1 MQHSSSSRQ
10 LQIPDYLYGKT
21 IAILGFS
28 SEGQEYA
35 RQLREHDIPV
45 VIGLRPVDDLW
56 ADAERDGFDVKTLWE
71 AVESANIIQVW

>member
-1 MQHSSSSRQ
+1 MQSSSKIK
-10 LQIPDYLYGKT
+10 IPDYFYGKT

-35 RQLREHDIPV
+35 RLLREKEIPV
-45 VIGLRPVDDLW
+45 VIGLRPVDDQW
-56 ADAERDGFDVKTLWE
+56 ADAERDGFDVKTLWA

>member
-1 MQHSSSSRQ
+1 MQSSSQ
-10 LQIPDYLYGKT
+10 FQIPDYLYGKT

-35 RQLREHDIPV
+35 RLLREKQIPV

-71 AVESANIIQVW
+71 AVEYANIIQVW